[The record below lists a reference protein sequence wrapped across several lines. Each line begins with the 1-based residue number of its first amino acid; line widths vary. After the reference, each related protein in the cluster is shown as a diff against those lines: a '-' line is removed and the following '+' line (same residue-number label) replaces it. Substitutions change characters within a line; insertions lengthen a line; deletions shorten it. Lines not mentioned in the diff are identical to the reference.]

1 MITLKLSERDLNI
14 IVMALGIRI
23 NQLRMRLLEE
33 DNEEDSK
40 NFLDTIAMFKK
51 IQEMAG
57 REAGV

>member
-1 MITLKLSERDLNI
+1 MITLELSERDLNI